1 MCKMTKEINIINV
14 YNEKVTIEPIP
25 YTVALNVIELSEE
38 SALLMDKIG
47 KLFVKLYDEGV
58 TNIKEDIRIKKMM
71 EVNDQLDKEEKELRE
86 KYNYW
91 YCGLDNLDIEDKEN
105 LIIKYP
111 RRNIK
116 KEL

>member
-14 YNEKVTIEPIP
+14 YNEKVIIVPVP
-25 YTVALNVIELSEE
+25 YEIALKVIELSEE

-47 KLFVKLYDEGV
+47 KLFVKLYDEGI
-58 TNIKEDIRIKKMM
+58 TNIKEDIRIIKMM
-71 EVNDQLDKEEKELRE
+71 TENDQLDNKEKSLRE
-86 KYNYW
+86 KFNYW

-105 LIIKYP
+105 LIKKYP

>member
-105 LIIKYP
+105 LIKKYP